1 MTKRGREAN
10 YANVSVDN
18 RAPAPPYCAS
28 VGSTLIKVLAI
39 EIWAFC
45 VPFESV
51 GPGVLS
57 RPGDVGQSARR
68 PRHATVMGL

>member
-18 RAPAPPYCAS
+18 RARAPPYCAS
-28 VGSTLIKVLAI
+28 VGSMPIKVLAI

-51 GPGVLS
+51 GAGGSVAPG
-57 RPGDVGQSARR
+57 
-68 PRHATVMGL
+68 